1 MKKSLVLT
9 FQHVDDSK
17 KYIYQHGNLADDM
30 MKKNFKM
37 KKIEIPHSEEEREK
51 KKRV

>member
-9 FQHVDDSK
+9 FQHVDDGK
-17 KYIYQHGNLADDM
+17 NIYQHGNLADDM

-37 KKIEIPHSEEEREK
+37 KKIEIPHSEEEK